1 VRSFGSIILA
11 ACFFLA
17 LPIAAA
23 AAVTSP
29 APAPMRI
36 VSLAPSITEI
46 LFALGAGDQVVG
58 VSQYDDYPPAIRALP
73 RVGSFLTPNIEAIA
87 ALRPSLAIGLG
98 ISSNQR
104 EFHALSAM
112 GCPTLMVEDDR
123 YALIERSI
131 RQIGDRIGRSE
142 EASAL
147 CRKLDER
154 VRSITERLHDL
165 PMVPTL
171 MLVGHQPIVAVGPGT
186 YLDDLL
192 KIVRADNIADNT
204 LQQWPTVSI
213 EYVVAMRPEVI
224 LDGEMGSEAGAR
236 AGFWDAYPTI
246 PAVKNHRVYGYPQD
260 PVLHPGP
267 RVGDT
272 LEILARLIHPDADSG
287 AKR

>member
-1 VRSFGSIILA
+1 
-11 ACFFLA
+11 
-17 LPIAAA
+17 
-23 AAVTSP
+23 
-29 APAPMRI
+29 MRI

-58 VSQYDDYPPAIRALP
+58 VSQYDDYPPAILTLP

-87 ALRPSLAIGLG
+87 ALRPSLVIGLG

-104 EFHALSAM
+104 EFHAISAM
-112 GCPTLMVEDDR
+112 GYPTLMVEDDR

-142 EASAL
+142 EAFAL
-147 CRKLDER
+147 CRELDAR
-154 VRSITERLHDL
+154 VRSISRRLHDL

-171 MLVGHQPIVAVGPGT
+171 MLVGHQPLVAVGAGT
-186 YLDDLL
+186 YFDDLL

-204 LQQWPTVSI
+204 LEQWPTVSL
-213 EYVVAMRPEVI
+213 EYVIAMRPDVI
-224 LDGEMGSEAGAR
+224 LDGQMGSESGAP

-272 LEILARLIHPDADSG
+272 LEILVQLIHPNADSVP
-287 AKR
+287 KR